1 MDESDFV
8 LKKEIVLYLFFF
20 FLLSP
25 LNQLLRGRLFPEQE
39 EVWKER

>member
-1 MDESDFV
+1 MNQIFF
-8 LKKEIVLYLFFF
+8 KEGNRLIPVFFF
-20 FLLSP
+20 FFSP